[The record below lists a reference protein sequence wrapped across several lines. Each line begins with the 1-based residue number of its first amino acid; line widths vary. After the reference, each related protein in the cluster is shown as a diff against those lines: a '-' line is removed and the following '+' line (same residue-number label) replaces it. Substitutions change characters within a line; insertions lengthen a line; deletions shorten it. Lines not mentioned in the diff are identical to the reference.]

1 MKYLKASL
9 LKYSIQ
15 LSPDQWLGGECLG
28 AYRQVR
34 PLPPSSQFSFL
45 HSWIGHLG
53 NKGHAPA
60 CGRSGKDQTC
70 WCQTSILA
78 FVNSKGSQYL
88 QYKRLLNATVYIWN
102 WCHNLNF
109 VCLRLCRTISL
120 FAAVLYKCLRQCR
133 TKTSATCCVTMILK
147 KCCMFFDKCCCVL
160 QFFLY
165 TLFSSRISLP
175 CPKTSNVQNWLCIS
189 WNLDSLI
196 S

>member
-1 MKYLKASL
+1 MVISWSARLYKKSKHIFTYQIFESITTYNIYLLMKDLKALL

-45 HSWIGHLG
+45 RSWIGHLG

-88 QYKRLLNATVYIWN
+88 RVTENVT
-102 WCHNLNF
+102 
-109 VCLRLCRTISL
+109 L
-120 FAAVLYKCLRQCR
+120 FAPAWMKIPPYPPNWNVYMF
-133 TKTSATCCVTMILK
+133 VILK
-147 KCCMFFDKCCCVL
+147 YFV
-160 QFFLY
+160 
-165 TLFSSRISLP
+165 I
-175 CPKTSNVQNWLCIS
+175 V
-189 WNLDSLI
+189 
-196 S
+196 

>member
-1 MKYLKASL
+1 MVISWSAWLYKKSKHIFTSQIFESITTYNIYLLMKDLKALL

-88 QYKRLLNATVYIWN
+88 KLLKMSHYLHLLEWRSHPIPQTEMYI
-102 WCHNLNF
+102 F
-109 VCLRLCRTISL
+109 V
-120 FAAVLYKCLRQCR
+120 
-133 TKTSATCCVTMILK
+133 ILK
-147 KCCMFFDKCCCVL
+147 SIV
-160 QFFLY
+160 
-165 TLFSSRISLP
+165 I
-175 CPKTSNVQNWLCIS
+175 V
-189 WNLDSLI
+189 
-196 S
+196 